1 MAERYAGRTF
11 RGDHLVDPEKVEER
25 KENEAQARI
34 EAFSTGALNVARREA
49 GMEEHHESYS
59 REREVADQRL
69 SDALDRYTLARRG
82 R

>member
-1 MAERYAGRTF
+1 MERYAGRTF
-11 RGDHLVDPEKVEER
+11 RGDHLIDPEDVERRNEA
-25 KENEAQARI
+25 EAQARI
-34 EAFSTGALNVARREA
+34 EAFATGATNIARREF
-49 GMEEHHESYS
+49 GLEEHHESYS